1 MSFNR
6 KIRSLAK
13 GVLQISSF
21 SIAILLIQNFVGN
34 QYDIP
39 SESMDPTFEVGDRV
53 WLNKLPGNNLNN
65 YERGDIVIFDTTAR
79 VNEECRLSVEPNN
92 LYQRVWWQTRA
103 AFGSEPVT
111 REEYTT
117 AFTKRLVG
125 LPGDKLEIKQAQV
138 YLNNEPLAEDYFA
151 DVPEKYQDRLYNLP
165 ATVVPDGYVVVLGD
179 NRIWSCDSS
188 SWGFLPA
195 TQLRGKVTAR
205 IWPPSRVTLL
215 ETPEYEAQ
223 TTAAEE

>member
-1 MSFNR
+1 MSVNR
-6 KIRSLAK
+6 KIRSFAK
-13 GVLQISSF
+13 GTLQIF
-21 SIAILLIQNFVGN
+21 SLSIVALLIQNFVGN
-34 QYDIP
+34 QYSIP

-53 WLNKLPGNNLNN
+53 WLNKLPGNNLDN

-79 VNEECRLSVEPNN
+79 VNEECRLPVKPNHTF
-92 LYQRVWWQTRA
+92 QRIWWQTRTTL
-103 AFGSEPVT
+103 GLEPVT
-111 REEYTT
+111 QEEYTT

-138 YLNNEPLAEDYFA
+138 YLNDEPLAEDYFA
-151 DVPEKYQDRLYNLP
+151 EVPEKYQDRLYDLP
-165 ATVVPDGYVVVLGD
+165 KTIVPADQVVVLGD
-179 NRIWSCDSS
+179 NRVWSCDSS